1 MGSSQD
7 TKAETHDRIVRI
19 ASRRFRERGLDGI
32 GVAEVMKE
40 AGLTVGGFYKHF
52 DSRDELVA
60 EAVSAAFGRW
70 QLQVEQGEA
79 EGRPFTLTKLVDSY
93 LSERH
98 RDDPGAGCAIGALSG
113 EIARSSQKTRAATTV
128 EIQRAL
134 ELIAGLVAGRTTK
147 ARRAQAIVA
156 YSALVGAISLSRV
169 VADEELSKEILST
182 VRKALVE
189 KSG

>member
-19 ASRRFRERGLDGI
+19 ASKRFRERGIDGI

-60 EAVSAAFGRW
+60 EAVGAAFGMW
-70 QLQVEQGEA
+70 QSRVDQGEA

-93 LSERH
+93 LSEQH
-98 RDDPGAGCAIGALSG
+98 RDDPGAGCAIGALGG
-113 EIARSSQKTRAATTV
+113 EIARSSKKTRTATTV
-128 EIQRAL
+128 EIQRAF
-134 ELIAGLVAGRTTK
+134 ELLAGLVAGRTNK
-147 ARRAQAIVA
+147 ARRAEAIACVQRA
-156 YSALVGAISLSRV
+156 RRGDQPCARGDR
-169 VADEELSKEILST
+169 
-182 VRKALVE
+182 
-189 KSG
+189 